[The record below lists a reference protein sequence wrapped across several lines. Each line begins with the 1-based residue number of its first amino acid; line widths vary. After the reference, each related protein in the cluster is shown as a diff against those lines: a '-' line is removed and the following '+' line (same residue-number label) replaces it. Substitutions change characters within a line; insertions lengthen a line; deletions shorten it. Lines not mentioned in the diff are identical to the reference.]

1 MKKEHFTYHSSDNV
15 TEIHAIRWIPEGKVR
30 AVLQIS
36 HGMVEFID
44 RYDEFAAYLAERGIL
59 VTGNDHLG
67 HGDSVRSEEYYGYFA
82 DKDGNKTLLRDIHR
96 LRRLTQKRY
105 PDAPY
110 FLLGH
115 SMGSFLVRQ
124 YLCIHGEGLAG
135 AVIMGTGWQPR
146 IATQFGMVLTTA
158 MAKVLGWNYRS
169 FLVDAMAFGGYNRK
183 FGKLSGKAWLSRNE
197 ENVNTYMKEKLCNF
211 RFTLNGYYN
220 LFYSIY
226 TLSFEN
232 FLDGMPRSLPV
243 LFVSGDDDPVG
254 QFGRG
259 VRKVYK
265 QFLRM
270 GMTNVKCRLYPQ
282 DRHEILNET
291 DREDVYGDIYY
302 WMTEIFVSG
311 GAGQAKG

>member
-1 MKKEHFTYHSSDNV
+1 MKKEHFTYHSNDHV

-67 HGDSVRSEEYYGYFA
+67 HGKSVQSEEHYGYFA
-82 DKDGNKTLLRDIHR
+82 KEDGNKTLLKDIHR
-96 LRRLTQKRY
+96 LRRITQQKY
-105 PDAPY
+105 PEVPY

-115 SMGSFLVRQ
+115 SMGSFLARQ
-124 YLCIHGEGLAG
+124 YLCVYGEGLAG
-135 AVIMGTGWQPR
+135 AIIMGTGYQPR
-146 IATQFGMVLTTA
+146 FVTQFGMLLTKT
-158 MAKVLGWNYRS
+158 MARFLGWNYRS
-169 FLVDAMAFGGYNRK
+169 LLVDAMAFGGYNRK

-232 FLDGMPRSLPV
+232 FLNGMPRDLPV

-259 VRKVYK
+259 VTKVYR

-270 GMTNVKCRLYPQ
+270 GITKVKCRLYPQ
-282 DRHEILNET
+282 DRHEILNEV

-311 GAGQAKG
+311 E

>member
-1 MKKEHFTYHSSDNV
+1 MKKEHFTYHSNDHV

-67 HGDSVRSEEYYGYFA
+67 HGDSVRSDEYHGYFA

-96 LRRLTQKRY
+96 LRRLTQRKY
-105 PDAPY
+105 PDVPY

-124 YLCIHGEGLAG
+124 YLCIYGEGLAG
-135 AVIMGTGWQPR
+135 AIIMGTGWQPR
-146 IATQFGMVLTTA
+146 IATQFGMALTTA
-158 MAKVLGWNYRS
+158 MAKVLGWHYRS
-169 FLVDAMAFGGYNRK
+169 LLVDAMAFGSYNGK
-183 FGKLSGKAWLSRNE
+183 FGKPGGKEWLSRDK
-197 ENVNTYMKEKLCNF
+197 ENVRAYKQEKYCRF

-254 QFGRG
+254 QFGKG
-259 VRKVYK
+259 VMKVYR
-265 QFLRM
+265 QFLQM
-270 GMTNVKCRLYPQ
+270 GMTKVKCRLYPQ
-282 DRHEILNET
+282 DRHEILNEV
-291 DREDVYGDIYY
+291 DRKDVYGDIYY
-302 WMTEIFVSG
+302 WMTEIFVVPC
-311 GAGQAKG
+311 AQNK

>member
-1 MKKEHFTYHSSDNV
+1 MKKEHFTYHSNDHV

-44 RYDEFAAYLAERGIL
+44 RYDEFAGYLAERGIL

-67 HGDSVRSEEYYGYFA
+67 HGKSVQSEEHYGYFA
-82 DKDGNKTLLRDIHR
+82 KEDGNKTLLKDIHR
-96 LRRLTQKRY
+96 LRRITQQKY
-105 PDAPY
+105 PEVPY

-124 YLCIHGEGLAG
+124 YLCIYGEGLAG
-135 AVIMGTGWQPR
+135 AVIMGTGYQPR

-232 FLDGMPRSLPV
+232 FLNGMPRDLPV

-254 QFGRG
+254 QFGKG
-259 VRKVYK
+259 VTKVYR

-270 GMTNVKCRLYPQ
+270 GMTKVKCRLYPQ
-282 DRHEILNET
+282 DRHEILNEV

-311 GAGQAKG
+311 E

>member
-1 MKKEHFTYHSSDNV
+1 MRKEHFIYHSNDHV
-15 TEIHAIRWIPEGKVR
+15 TKIHAIRWIPEGKVR

-67 HGDSVRSEEYYGYFA
+67 HGSSVRSEEHYGYFA
-82 DKDGNKTLLRDIHR
+82 DVDGNKTLLRDIHR
-96 LRRLTQKRY
+96 LRRLTQEKY
-105 PDAPY
+105 PDVPY

-115 SMGSFLVRQ
+115 SMGSFLARQ
-124 YLCIHGEGLAG
+124 YLCVYGEGLAG
-135 AVIMGTGWQPR
+135 AVIMGTGYQPR
-146 IATQFGMVLTTA
+146 IATQFGMLLTST
-158 MAKVLGWNYRS
+158 MAKFLGWNYRS
-169 FLVDAMAFGGYNRK
+169 ALVDAMAFGGYNRK
-183 FGKLSGKAWLSRNE
+183 FGKPNGKAWLSRNE

-232 FLDGMPRSLPV
+232 YLDRMPRSLPV

-254 QFGRG
+254 QFGKG
-259 VRKVYK
+259 VIKVYR

-270 GMTNVKCRLYPQ
+270 GMTEVKCKLYPQ
-282 DRHEILNET
+282 DRHEILNEI
-291 DREDVYGDIYY
+291 DRDAVYEDIYY
-302 WMTEIFVSG
+302 WMTEIFVPSS
-311 GAGQAKG
+311 AK